1 MANEEYVTLLKQGVD
16 GWNAWRLKN
25 HDIHPDLREADLHE
39 ANLYRADLA
48 RANLAGANLAT
59 ANLIEANLTGVSIPR
74 GIQ

>member
-48 RANLAGANLAT
+48 RANLAT